1 MNLKNILKVYK
12 KANED
17 KAVINPT
24 SAVISVGQ
32 SEIDLN
38 IPGVPSV
45 IEITYKGIC
54 NLGNLLPMTFKVNLL
69 KNKIVIVN
77 VFKKDIPRNIF
88 NYTGK
93 IEITDCEILTFA
105 GDRFK
110 ADINN
115 NELQEIIDGQRT
127 KVEDD
132 TMIIHEQY
140 EEEFPTPFKR
150 GLRSGSFI
158 SAVTETKKKISGMS
172 KEERF
177 DLKETVVRALINK
190 SKISKPKKQKIVKP
204 SPIVSP
210 VKTPPR
216 TTTSSVKEKKGKY

>member
-77 VFKKDIPRNIF
+77 VFKKDILN
-88 NYTGK
+88 K
-93 IEITDCEILTFA
+93 IKST
-105 GDRFK
+105 K
-110 ADINN
+110 AC
-115 NELQEIIDGQRT
+115 
-127 KVEDD
+127 
-132 TMIIHEQY
+132 
-140 EEEFPTPFKR
+140 
-150 GLRSGSFI
+150 
-158 SAVTETKKKISGMS
+158 
-172 KEERF
+172 
-177 DLKETVVRALINK
+177 
-190 SKISKPKKQKIVKP
+190 
-204 SPIVSP
+204 
-210 VKTPPR
+210 
-216 TTTSSVKEKKGKY
+216 

>member
-1 MNLKNILKVYK
+1 MIQIGLKMNLKNILKIYK

-17 KAVINPT
+17 KAVINPA
-24 SAVISVGQ
+24 SALISVGQ
-32 SEIDLN
+32 SEINLN

-45 IEITYKGIC
+45 IEVTYKGIC
-54 NLGNLLPMTFKVNLL
+54 NLGNLLPITFKVNLL

-77 VFKKDIPRNIF
+77 VFKKEIPETIF
-88 NYTGK
+88 NYAGK
-93 IEITDCEILTFA
+93 IEITDCEILTFS

-110 ADINN
+110 ATINN
-115 NELQEIIDGQRT
+115 NELQEIVDGQRT

-150 GLRSGSFI
+150 GFRSGSFI

-172 KEERF
+172 KEER
-177 DLKETVVRALINK
+177 
-190 SKISKPKKQKIVKP
+190 
-204 SPIVSP
+204 
-210 VKTPPR
+210 
-216 TTTSSVKEKKGKY
+216 

>member
-1 MNLKNILKVYK
+1 MNLKNILKIYK

-17 KAVINPT
+17 KTVINPA
-24 SAVISVGQ
+24 SALISVGQ
-32 SEIDLN
+32 SEIDLD

-77 VFKKDIPRNIF
+77 VFKKDIPKTIF

-93 IEITDCEILTFA
+93 IEITDCEILTFT
-105 GDRFK
+105 GNRFK
-110 ADINN
+110 ATINN

-140 EEEFPTPFKR
+140 EEKFTIPFKR
-150 GLRSGSFI
+150 GIRSGSFI

-177 DLKETVVRALINK
+177 NLKETVVRTLVGK
-190 SKISKPKKQKIVKP
+190 SKISKPEKQQVVRP
-204 SPIVSP
+204 SPTASP
-210 VKTPPR
+210 AKTPPK
-216 TTTSSVKEKKGKY
+216 TTTSSVKKGGY